1 VEGQILKFSCTQ
13 LTIRFW
19 DFVSDEYFTIDF
31 VDPRRN
37 RGFMFNVLGGV
48 TSPLCTR
55 LNNILRIE
63 WHIVDMQD
71 LPMYSLSIVNSGTA
85 LLFERP
91 TFPKVWKES
100 FKKLHKKYEKTPC
113 DITIANQA
121 VMVNKATKEE
131 WLTTKVLIMLPPDQY
146 VSVDFDGEGCN
157 LEGKVLVNG
166 VQTRQYPFTGNL
178 CFLDYKLEIAYRDQK
193 LQACWWQV
201 RLAHVETKVLVADR
215 TSNLA
220 EAFSGMATI

>member
-48 TSPLCTR
+48 TLPLGTR

-91 TFPKVWKES
+91 NFPKVWKES
-100 FKKLHKKYEKTPC
+100 FKKLHKKYKKTPC

-131 WLTTKVLIMLPPDQY
+131 WLTTKVLIMLLSDQY
-146 VSVDFDGEGCN
+146 VSMTSTA
-157 LEGKVLVNG
+157 KV
-166 VQTRQYPFTGNL
+166 
-178 CFLDYKLEIAYRDQK
+178 
-193 LQACWWQV
+193 
-201 RLAHVETKVLVADR
+201 
-215 TSNLA
+215 
-220 EAFSGMATI
+220 AT